1 MNIEIK
7 CRINLRVKRTI
18 VEKTKIKLRRYDPL
32 EDIPFDDIFEPFVAL
47 KKMSATVFQ
56 KLKSPLR
63 RAILKCLKR
72 HRKSNRGP
80 KVKVDFYKMLDAVYE
95 LVSSGSQ
102 YAFVAGNHGTN
113 PTALY
118 RCLKF
123 IAKNQLFEKIHRK
136 FLEKHPVHVED

>member
-7 CRINLRVKRTI
+7 CRINLRVKRII

-95 LVSSGSQ
+95 LVS
-102 YAFVAGNHGTN
+102 FVYNNPVAVNMHLLLEIMCRRPTTN
-113 PTALY
+113 PTAL
-118 RCLKF
+118 C
-123 IAKNQLFEKIHRK
+123 
-136 FLEKHPVHVED
+136 